1 MAVGAPGL
9 DDVRRRLGR
18 RQEPSRRGR
27 AFVPRPPGVVDVR
40 ERASKRETPSRGR
53 EGAKRGGCGGAGRAE
68 LEWVGAAARRRLARP
83 LSPTSS
89 VSGGGSGRCPSPTPR
104 GPADLAGKRPQEA
117 RRPRRQWHEQR

>member
-9 DDVRRRLGR
+9 DDVTRRLGL

-27 AFVPRPPGVVDVR
+27 AFVPRPPDFVSRPPGVVDVR
-40 ERASKRETPSRGR
+40 ERASKQETPSRGR

-83 LSPTSS
+83 L
-89 VSGGGSGRCPSPTPR
+89 
-104 GPADLAGKRPQEA
+104 
-117 RRPRRQWHEQR
+117 